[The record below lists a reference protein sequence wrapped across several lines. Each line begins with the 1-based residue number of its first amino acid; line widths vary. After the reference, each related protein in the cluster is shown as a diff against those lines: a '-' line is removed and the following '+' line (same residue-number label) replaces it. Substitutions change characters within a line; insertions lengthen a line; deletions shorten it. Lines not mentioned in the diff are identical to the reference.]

1 VKIVLA
7 TRNKNKVE
15 EIREILKMYLD
26 DEIFS
31 QIELLSSADFQIP
44 EIEEDGETYEE
55 NALKKARE
63 VYKFTKLPSLADD
76 SGIEVE
82 ILGGRPGVFSARYAG
97 EGATDEEN
105 NKKLLKELENF
116 PIEKRKA
123 KFKCVIAYV
132 DSVEERIFYGETS
145 GKVIF
150 EPLGDGGFG
159 YDPLFLPDGFEL
171 NICSTSRGSKKQDKS
186 QIKGASKVR
195 RVFNAKTK
203 TKISLK

>member
-26 DEIFS
+26 NEIFS

-105 NKKLLKELENF
+105 NKKLLKELENV

-159 YDPLFLPDGFEL
+159 YDPLFLPDGFGLTYAQLPGEVK
-171 NICSTSRGSKKQDKS
+171 NRISHRSKALQKFAEFLTLKLKQ
-186 QIKGASKVR
+186 R
-195 RVFNAKTK
+195 
-203 TKISLK
+203 